1 MNVRRTHTFA
11 LLELSGPAFEE
22 VKGKLTA
29 AGYSHAFTE
38 VDGKPVID
46 MHGIAVVAEEAKAK
60 PAGPDLLCDCGHAES
75 EHHTHEFQDG
85 YCGACSCARFQVAV

>member
-1 MNVRRTHTFA
+1 MNIRQTHTFA

-29 AGYSHAFTE
+29 AGYGHAFTE

-46 MHGIAVVAEEAKAK
+46 MHGIAVVAEPPGIESPAVKALK
-60 PAGPDLLCDCGHAES
+60 PGD
-75 EHHTHEFQDG
+75 
-85 YCGACSCARFQVAV
+85 QVAYIDRAGNVAVGRVESVEPE

>member
-1 MNVRRTHTFA
+1 MNIRQTRTFA

-46 MHGIAVVAEEAKAK
+46 MHGIAVVAEAETQRCNWVSGYGNRCML
-60 PAGPDLLCDCGHAES
+60 PMGHQPED
-75 EHHTHEFQDG
+75 EHAIRPTADQLPGE
-85 YCGACSCARFQVAV
+85 RV